1 MQSVQLQVNEA
12 KLVKH
17 LKLSFSNATTV
28 LGELMQNA
36 RRAHATQVAFDY
48 DAAAGRLSV
57 TDDGCGIADM
67 QMLVSIADS
76 GWDAE
81 TLRTEHPF
89 GMGFL
94 AAVYAAEHLTVES
107 RGARIDCDTERL
119 LAFEPVRVEACEER
133 AGTRIT
139 LQGVRIE
146 GLAAALRRLAY
157 GFPIPVLLDSESLP
171 RPHACDSRLRFIATA
186 IGACHVRGLTG
197 RDDFRASTSRLTCYL
212 QGLPVYSTNFWAGG
226 RAHERRP
233 PRRKPLQG
241 TAARSG

>member
-1 MQSVQLQVNEA
+1 MQSVQLKVNEE

-17 LKLSFSNATTV
+17 LRLSFSNATTV

-48 DAAAGRLSV
+48 DEAAGRLSV

-119 LAFEPVRVEACEER
+119 LAFEPVRVEPCEGR
-133 AGTRIT
+133 RRHAHHPARGTHR
-139 LQGVRIE
+139 
-146 GLAAALRRLAY
+146 
-157 GFPIPVLLDSESLP
+157 
-171 RPHACDSRLRFIATA
+171 
-186 IGACHVRGLTG
+186 GACGCAQAPGVW
-197 RDDFRASTSRLTCYL
+197 
-212 QGLPVYSTNFWAGG
+212 LPD
-226 RAHERRP
+226 P
-233 PRRKPLQG
+233 C
-241 TAARSG
+241 AAQR

>member
-1 MQSVQLQVNEA
+1 MQSVPLKVYEE

-17 LKLSFSNATTV
+17 LRLSFSNATTV

-36 RRAHATQVAFDY
+36 RRAHATQVAFEY
-48 DAAAGRLSV
+48 DEAAGRLSV

-81 TLRTEHPF
+81 TMRTEHPF

-107 RGARIDCDTERL
+107 RGARIDCDTARL
-119 LAFEPVRVEACEER
+119 LAFEPVRVEACKGR

-139 LQGVRIE
+139 PKECASR
-146 GLAAALRRLAY
+146 GLRLRSGAWRM
-157 GFPIPVLLDSESLP
+157 GFPSPS
-171 RPHACDSRLRFIATA
+171 C
-186 IGACHVRGLTG
+186 
-197 RDDFRASTSRLTCYL
+197 
-212 QGLPVYSTNFWAGG
+212 
-226 RAHERRP
+226 
-233 PRRKPLQG
+233 
-241 TAARSG
+241 